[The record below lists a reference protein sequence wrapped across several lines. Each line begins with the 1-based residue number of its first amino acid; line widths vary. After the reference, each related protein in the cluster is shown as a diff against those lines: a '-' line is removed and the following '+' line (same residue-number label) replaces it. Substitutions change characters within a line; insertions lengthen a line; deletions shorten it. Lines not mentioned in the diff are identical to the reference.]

1 MLGFS
6 AYANTSN
13 IIDQDLLGFKSQVEN
28 IKGLNKQL
36 QSEAGQKADLDTIQ
50 NAAQEFGIKQ
60 GKDLLAKYG
69 AKAYTGRIPFS
80 NTTIKD
86 LDFQAGEALDT
97 KLKSVGN
104 FVAEQGKGLMSKID
118 SVKPTFDNQQ
128 FRLNDGVEDD
138 FFDKGFG
145 DMNVPEVQ
153 EGNDFAEFVRQQ
165 AQNQGITPVEDLVQ
179 PSQAGRS
186 QVSSEVEMSK
196 PNAELNQEP
205 GEIRATAED
214 VVKPET
220 GGVSEV
226 EMSGLGKDVGKGA
239 VDIAEDVGADVGE
252 SLAGIGAEEAATQA
266 TAGGFAATGIL
277 APVGAA
283 ISVAGDLFAL
293 FEAGKTLADFVG
305 RDILHTSQVEAPQVE
320 LPKNNMISAG
330 FGITPSI
337 DSYDIPH
344 QSLYTAW

>member
-6 AYANTSN
+6 SYTNTSN
-13 IIDQDLLGFKSQVEN
+13 IIDQDLLGFRSQVEN

-36 QSEAGQKADLDTIQ
+36 QTEAGEKADLDTIQ
-50 NAAQEFGIKQ
+50 NAAQEFAIKQ
-60 GKDLLAKYG
+60 GKDLLSKYG
-69 AKAYTGRIPFS
+69 ARAYTGRIPFS
-80 NTTIKD
+80 KTSIKD

-104 FVAEQGKGLMSKID
+104 FISEQGKGLTSAID
-118 SVKPTFDNQQ
+118 APKPTFSNQQ

-145 DMNVPEVQ
+145 EMNAPVVE

-165 AQNQGITPVEDLVQ
+165 AQNQGITPIEDLIE
-179 PSQAGRS
+179 PSQVGKP
-186 QVSSEVEMSK
+186 QVSSEVEMTK
-196 PNAELNQEP
+196 PTAELNQKSGVFEP
-205 GEIRATAED
+205 QSEI
-214 VVKPET
+214 KPET
-220 GGVSEV
+220 GGEV
-226 EMSGLGKDVGKGA
+226 EMSGLGEDIGKGA
-239 VDIAEDVGADVGE
+239 VSVGEDV
-252 SLAGIGAEEAATQA
+252 AEEVGVEEGIQSTAAVF
-266 TAGGFAATGIL
+266 GATGIL

-283 ISVAGDLFAL
+283 ISVAGDIFAL

-305 RDILHTSQVEAPQVE
+305 RDILHTSQVQAPQVD

-337 DSYDIPH
+337 DTYDIPH
-344 QSLYTAW
+344 QSLYTNW